1 MSVRVRLRFF
11 ASLRERLGTGEERTI
26 GAGTTAAA
34 LWDSLVRAH
43 PGVGRVQ
50 VRIAVNER
58 YVDPGHELA
67 DGDEV
72 AFFPPVS
79 GG

>member
-1 MSVRVRLRFF
+1 MPTVRLRFF
-11 ASLRERLGTGEERTI
+11 ASLRERLGPGEECRVQS
-26 GAGTTAAA
+26 GTTAGA
-34 LWDSLVRAH
+34 LWDSLVRAQ
-43 PGVGRVQ
+43 PAIGRVR

-58 YVDPGHELA
+58 YVDAGHELA

>member
-1 MSVRVRLRFF
+1 VPRVRLRFF
-11 ASLRERLGTGEERTI
+11 ASLRERLGPGEERAVR
-26 GAGTTAAA
+26 AGTTVGS
-34 LWDSLVRAH
+34 LWEALVRAR
-43 PGVGRVQ
+43 PDIGAVR

-58 YVDPGHELA
+58 YVEGGHELA

>member
-1 MSVRVRLRFF
+1 MRVRLRFF
-11 ASLRERLGTGEERTI
+11 ASLRELLGPGEER
-26 GAGTTAAA
+26 AVRRGTTAGG
-34 LWDSLVRAH
+34 LWESLVRAT
-43 PGVGRVQ
+43 PEAGRVR

-58 YVDPGHELA
+58 YVEAGHELA